1 MKGARVAS
9 RSGAVAAERLE
20 AYRSETFR
28 TAAGLRVGSIQQAVA
43 FVEQRGFIF
52 FWPIRGVLLPSLWV
66 AVAGDRPVAA
76 EHDDP
81 GHVTWGW
88 KDSLLGERRWY
99 YGKVLRKR
107 ATLISMQVAPCF
119 YALSHNFGS
128 PEEDY
133 LDQYERGLLNRE
145 AKLIYEKLLR
155 EGPTD
160 TVALRR
166 ATFMTT
172 RSSNYR
178 FGRALA
184 ELQADFKILPVGVA
198 RAGAWRYAFVYDL
211 VHRHLPQLPER
222 ARRIGERDARRELL
236 LLYLRSVG
244 AAPLAQAR
252 KLFGWAPQD
261 LEGALQDLVEGGRAR
276 RGLRGPAQGGE
287 WCALP
292 ELVD

>member
-1 MKGARVAS
+1 M
-9 RSGAVAAERLE
+9 VAAGRLV

-28 TAAGLRVGSIQQAVA
+28 TAARLRVKDLQQAAA
-43 FVEQRGFIF
+43 FVEQRGFVF

-66 AVAGDRPVAA
+66 AAAGDRPVAA

-88 KDSLLGERRWY
+88 KDSLLGKRRWY
-99 YGKVLRKR
+99 YAKVLRKR

-119 YALSHNFGS
+119 YALSHNFGA

-133 LDQYERGLLNRE
+133 LDQYERGLLSRE

-155 EGPTD
+155 EGPMD

-166 ATFMTT
+166 ATFMTS

-198 RAGAWRYAFVYDL
+198 RAGAWRYAFIYEL

-222 ARRIGERDARRELL
+222 ARRIGEREARRELL
-236 LLYLRSVG
+236 RLYLRSVG

-252 KLFGWAPQD
+252 KLFGWPLQD
-261 LEGALQDLVEGGRAR
+261 LEAALQDLVQGGRAQR
-276 RGLRGPAQGGE
+276 DLQGPGQGGE
-287 WCALP
+287 WIALP
-292 ELVD
+292 ELVE